1 MRNLE
6 TIHYQIS
13 PELYIFNNMELE
25 IIIITLLLSAFFS
38 GMEIA
43 FVSSNK
49 LKIFLEKEQG
59 KFINRIVSSFTEN
72 STNFIISM
80 LIGNNIALVIY
91 GIYMADSLEFIIAN
105 NITNLPFLIV
115 IIQVVISS
123 FIVLLF
129 AEFLPKVI
137 FSGFSNKLLKLFAI
151 PTFVF
156 IKISY
161 PLSLIVQIISNFL
174 IKLFFSK
181 YSFDDTIVFKRVDLD
196 DYLEEHTKSIHGQIN
211 NLNPEVEILKNALDF
226 STVKVRDCMISRID
240 IIGINI
246 NDSIDSLR
254 QIFIKTGHSK
264 ILVYKENIDNVI
276 AYVHSY
282 EMFKNPSNIS
292 DILLPIS
299 LIPESLPAKEALD
312 KLLKDRR
319 SVALVVDEY
328 GGTSGLICVEDII
341 EELVGE
347 IEDEHDAVS
356 FPGIKLDNNKY
367 HLSGKQKIEE
377 LNTKYQLNL
386 PLSEEYDTLSG
397 FIINSIER
405 IPKNQEIIEIDKY
418 QFQVIKINDNFI
430 EEVILC
436 VL

>member
-1 MRNLE
+1 
-6 TIHYQIS
+6 
-13 PELYIFNNMELE
+13 MEFE

-59 KFINRIVSSFTEN
+59 KWINKIVSNFTEN

-80 LIGNNIALVIY
+80 LIGNNIALVVY
-91 GIYMADSLEFIIAN
+91 GIYMSNMLEEFIIIS
-105 NITNLPFLIV
+105 ITNVPLMIMF
-115 IIQVVISS
+115 IQVIISS

-137 FSGFSNKLLKLFAI
+137 FSGFSNRLLKLFAV
-151 PTFVF
+151 PTFF
-156 IKISY
+156 IIKITY
-161 PLSLIVQIISNFL
+161 PLSLMVQIISNFL
-174 IKLFFSK
+174 IKLFSSK
-181 YSFDDTIVFKRVDLD
+181 YSIEDRMVFKRVDLD
-196 DYLEEHTKSIHGQIN
+196 DYLEEHTNSIRKDS
-211 NLNPEVEILKNALDF
+211 LELDSEVEILKNALDF
-226 STVKVRDCMISRID
+226 SDVMVRDCMISRID

-246 NDSIDSLR
+246 NDSIDHLR
-254 QIFIKTGHSK
+254 QTFIRTGHSK

-282 EMFKNPSNIS
+282 EIFKNPSNID

-299 LIPESLPAKEALD
+299 IIPESLPAKDALD
-312 KLLKDRR
+312 KLLKNRR

-328 GGTSGLICVEDII
+328 GGTSGLVCVEDII

-347 IEDEHDAVS
+347 IEDEHDAIS
-356 FPGIKLDNNKY
+356 FPDVKLDHNKY

-377 LNTKYQLNL
+377 INTKYDLDL
-386 PLSEEYDTLSG
+386 PLSDEYDTLSG
-397 FIINSIER
+397 FIINYITR
-405 IPKNQEIIEIDKY
+405 IPHDQEIIEIENH
-418 QFQVIKINDNFI
+418 QFQVIKISDNFI
-430 EEVILC
+430 EEV
-436 VL
+436 VLQVL